1 MRGKRILK
9 KNERR
14 GGRGE
19 CERKSNIKKNERRG
33 GRGECESNGYE
44 RKDKKMSQKSYNFF
58 IYYIQSFLKIS

>member
-1 MRGKRILK
+1 MRGKRIL
-9 KNERR
+9 
-14 GGRGE
+14 
-19 CERKSNIKKNERRG
+19 KKNERRG